1 MMQKPRM
8 KAKHFSRLKTGLIII
23 AVLIWAYV
31 MKGIWDLW
39 HFANEAL
46 SAYLVRTLLIIIV
59 VYVFLLV
66 MELWVDYEDLD

>member
-1 MMQKPRM
+1 MTSR
-8 KAKHFSRLKTGLIII
+8 HFSYLKKSIIVI

-39 HFANEAL
+39 HFASEAL
-46 SAYLVRTLLIIIV
+46 TAYLSRTLLIIIV
-59 VYVFLLV
+59 MYVLLLL